1 MANGEEQTENSK
13 DRPGGKRKP
22 TSSKQRADAPRLAD
36 SLSDARQSIE
46 SMVSDGREMVEEHPW
61 RAVGVA
67 LGAGYVLGG
76 GLLTPLTGRL
86 LYGVLRIG
94 MRLAALPLI
103 RDELMSLVQSAT
115 DRGRG
120 ETERRHQ

>member
-1 MANGEEQTENSK
+1 MANGDEQTENSK
-13 DRPGGKRKP
+13 DRPGGKRKSTP
-22 TSSKQRADAPRLAD
+22 SKQRADAPRLAE

-46 SMVSDGREMVEEHPW
+46 TMVSDGRQMVDEHPW

-94 MRLAALPLI
+94 LRLAALPLI
-103 RDELMSLVQSAT
+103 RDELMSLVESAT